1 MPLRGV
7 ARLTIYSD
15 RRRRTS
21 TSGCIQRAAVSR
33 LASLARQLG
42 MSKNGNS
49 VWRWLAAAVVAHLVV
64 SIVHGTAHDGAH
76 VPLTPA
82 ANLFVFIVILAGP
95 LVGLALTWPAK
106 RIGSWLIAMTMTGS
120 LLFGVVNHFVLPS
133 PDHVAHV
140 AADWRPLFTTTAIL
154 LVVTEGL
161 GAGLAIR
168 VARERKQV
176 S

>member
-1 MPLRGV
+1 MAP
-7 ARLTIYSD
+7 
-15 RRRRTS
+15 
-21 TSGCIQRAAVSR
+21 
-33 LASLARQLG
+33 LARQLG
-42 MSKNGNS
+42 MSTNDKTA
-49 VWRWLAAAVVAHLVV
+49 WRWVAAAVLAHLAV

-95 LVGLALTWPAK
+95 LVGLGLTWPAQ
-106 RIGSWLIAMTMTGS
+106 RIGAWVIAATLAAS
-120 LLFGVVNHFVLPS
+120 LVFGLVNHFVLDS

-140 AADWRPLFTTTAIL
+140 ASDWRSLFTTTAIL

-161 GAGLAIR
+161 GAGLALR
-168 VARERKQV
+168 LARERTQA

>member
-1 MPLRGV
+1 
-7 ARLTIYSD
+7 
-15 RRRRTS
+15 
-21 TSGCIQRAAVSR
+21 
-33 LASLARQLG
+33 
-42 MSKNGNS
+42 MSMNDKTA
-49 VWRWLAAAVVAHLVV
+49 WRWVATAVLAHLAV

-95 LVGLALTWPAK
+95 LVGLGLTWPAQ
-106 RIGSWLIAMTMTGS
+106 RIGAWVIAATLAGS
-120 LLFGVVNHFVLPS
+120 LVFGLVNHFVLDS

-140 AADWRPLFTTTAIL
+140 SSDWRSLFTTTAIL

-161 GAGLAIR
+161 GAGLALR
-168 VARERKQV
+168 LARERKRV

>member
-1 MPLRGV
+1 MAP
-7 ARLTIYSD
+7 
-15 RRRRTS
+15 
-21 TSGCIQRAAVSR
+21 
-33 LASLARQLG
+33 LARQLG
-42 MSKNGNS
+42 MSTNDKTA
-49 VWRWLAAAVVAHLVV
+49 WRWVAAAVLAHLAV

-95 LVGLALTWPAK
+95 LVGLGLTWPAQ
-106 RIGSWLIAMTMTGS
+106 RIGAWVIAATLAGS
-120 LLFGVVNHFVLPS
+120 LVFGLVNHFVLDS

-140 AADWRPLFTTTAIL
+140 APDWRSLFTTTAVL

-161 GAGLAIR
+161 GAGLALR
-168 VARERKQV
+168 LARERKRV